1 MLFNTVGSIVQQCH
15 LIVNSQSL
23 PIQDE
28 PEVLRQFVYDGDM
41 RLIINDGQL
50 QTVEQV
56 RGFLEGSEIVEFRG
70 LTPQEKLTLTPKT
83 VAP

>member
-1 MLFNTVGSIVQQCH
+1 MLFSTVGSIVQQCH

-28 PEVLRQFVYDGDM
+28 PEVLRQFVYDRDM

-56 RGFLEGSEIVEFRG
+56 RGFLEGSEVVEFRG
-70 LTPQEKLTLTPKT
+70 RM
-83 VAP
+83 